1 MKGKLWSPTPLK
13 NLILYALVRNKGVV
27 LDSEL
32 MRLLQKDVSDLSEAK
47 LSQTLM
53 QLEVPG
59 IIHVARITKNKRRI
73 ELTKNGQELFAN
85 NRSKY

>member
-13 NLILYALVRNKGVV
+13 NLIIYALIRNKGVV

-32 MRLLQKDVSDLSEAK
+32 LRLLQKDYHDLSEAK

-59 IIHVARITKNKRRI
+59 IINVTRITKSKRRI
-73 ELTKNGQELFAN
+73 ELTRNGQELFDN
-85 NRSKY
+85 MNR

>member
-1 MKGKLWSPTPLK
+1 MRGKLWSSTPLK

-27 LDSEL
+27 SDDEL
-32 MRLLQKDVSDLSEAK
+32 LRLLQKDYSDLSEAK

-59 IIHVARITKNKRRI
+59 LIHVSRITKSKKRI
-73 ELTKNGQELFAN
+73 ELTENGKEIFSEML
-85 NRSKY
+85 R